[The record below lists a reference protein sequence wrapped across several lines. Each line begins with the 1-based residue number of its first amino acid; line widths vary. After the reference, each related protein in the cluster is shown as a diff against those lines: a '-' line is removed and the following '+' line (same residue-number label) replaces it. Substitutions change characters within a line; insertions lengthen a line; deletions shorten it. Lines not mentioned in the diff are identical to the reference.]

1 MAVVLSGKSNVG
13 TSFASTQAIER
24 PEPSDQLTPQQQV
37 QHFAFIELGFHQE
50 LLQYQQREQ

>member
-37 QHFAFIELGFHQE
+37 QHFGLIEVGFHQK
-50 LLQYQQREQ
+50 LL